1 MHSFVKTMSQDVKT
15 IIDEHIKVNYDYYH
29 RVCKKYYNGR
39 YIADDMVQELYLA
52 FLNVKED
59 VILKFHSVNKLK
71 NIGGKIALSLFNKRN
86 QGTKNAGKST
96 SPLHE
101 VPALTNHNDTFV
113 VVDKNNFKDNDAFLT
128 YDDFIDIANWKK
140 SEPTEHDPCRHVIKE
155 KQLSTMAEAMT
166 RLMRNQD
173 TWFEVTVFKECQNQ
187 SILSLSKET
196 RISRSY
202 LTRAYNNGRELIK
215 KEMLKQEGI

>member
-1 MHSFVKTMSQDVKT
+1 MSQDVKT

-101 VPALTNHNDTFV
+101 VPARTSVNNTFIV
-113 VVDKNNFKDNDAFLT
+113 LDKNNYRPNENPDDFFNH
-128 YDDFIDIANWKK
+128 DDFIDIVNWKK
-140 SEPTEHDPCRHVIKE
+140 SEPTEHDPSRHIIKE

-215 KEMLKQEGI
+215 KEMLKHD

>member
-1 MHSFVKTMSQDVKT
+1 MQQDVKS
-15 IIDEHIKVNYDYYH
+15 IIDNHIKLNYDYYH

-86 QGTKNAGKST
+86 QGTKNAGKTT

-101 VPALTNHNDTFV
+101 VPTFGSCLTD
-113 VVDKNNFKDNDAFLT
+113 
-128 YDDFIDIANWKK
+128 DDF
-140 SEPTEHDPCRHVIKE
+140 SEWSAYRPESHDYCRHTVKE

-166 RLMRNQD
+166 KLMRNQE

-215 KEMLKQEGI
+215 KEMLKQTE